1 MVFATTTRDLTVSAA
16 NRPWTAVQV
25 EVCVIR
31 THHRRHQT
39 VDFPYRI
46 ATNCNLFTL
55 FNSVSLLKNQHY
67 SPKAKRFAKRND
79 PTIFSFLVSKRS
91 WAEKRAEK
99 LENFEKNEKNWKS
112 RIDFFLC
119 RVLYR
124 SNGGE
129 KRAEKFENFKKT
141 KKIEGIGRIWEKFVR

>member
-55 FNSVSLLKNQHY
+55 FNSVSLLKNQRY
-67 SPKAKRFAKRND
+67 SPKAKRFAKKND

-91 WAEKRAEK
+91 
-99 LENFEKNEKNWKS
+99 
-112 RIDFFLC
+112 
-119 RVLYR
+119 
-124 SNGGE
+124 
-129 KRAEKFENFKKT
+129 
-141 KKIEGIGRIWEKFVR
+141 

>member
-55 FNSVSLLKNQHY
+55 FNSVSLLKNQRY

-79 PTIFSFLVSKRS
+79 PTIFSFLVSKQS
-91 WAEKRAEK
+91 CAEKRAEK
-99 LENFEKNEKNWKS
+99 LENFEK
-112 RIDFFLC
+112 
-119 RVLYR
+119 
-124 SNGGE
+124 
-129 KRAEKFENFKKT
+129 T
-141 KKIEGIGRIWEKFVR
+141 KKIGNPG